1 MTDPSSEAKTIEVAR
16 QSKRAT
22 LASLLTGAV
31 FYAVLFV
38 VLRVVVRSGSVSE
51 TLKVMALIT
60 AALGVLVFGLAIIGD
75 HFIRKTGWRWA
86 SPPFIILWVY
96 VIPTAFF
103 FCMCLAFT
111 ITSPD
116 IWTTQTGFFLIL
128 VNRIPLLFLWQALML
143 TWFML
148 RVKKLN
154 PMQTFPLNKDE
165 IILAG
170 LAGIGLALAAIFV
183 ISIQSNLIPSIQPL
197 DRGFPQA
204 AMYLRWVF
212 FLAAISLI
220 PWAEEE
226 FFRGILPDGLSKRL
240 GQTGSIAVAAIL
252 FALLQFRLTLF
263 LPALILGLGLSFI
276 RMRSGLKTAVAAHAI
291 FNLVMLG
298 LFSGYMI

>member
-1 MTDPSSEAKTIEVAR
+1 MAR
-16 QSKRAT
+16 LSKRAT

-31 FYAVLFV
+31 FYVILFV

-75 HFIRKTGWRWA
+75 HFIRKTGWKWD
-86 SPPFIILWVY
+86 SPAFIILWVY
-96 VIPTAFF
+96 LIPTVFF

-154 PMQTFPLNKDE
+154 PVQIFPLTAE
-165 IILAG
+165 ETVLAG
-170 LAGIGLALAAIFV
+170 LAGIGLALSAIFV

-197 DRGFPQA
+197 DRGFPQS
-204 AMYLRWVF
+204 AMILRWIF
-212 FLAAISLI
+212 FLAAVTLI

-226 FFRGILPDGLSKRL
+226 FFRGILPDGLSPRL
-240 GQTGSIAVAAIL
+240 GQTGSVAVAAIL

-276 RMRSGLKTAVAAHAI
+276 RMRSDLKTAIAAHAI

-298 LFSGYMI
+298 LFSGYML

>member
-1 MTDPSSEAKTIEVAR
+1 VAR
-16 QSKRAT
+16 QTKRAT

-31 FYAVLFV
+31 FYVILFV
-38 VLRVVVRSGSVSE
+38 ILRAVIRSGSVSE

-75 HFIRKTGWRWA
+75 HFIRKTSWKWD
-86 SPPFIILWVY
+86 SPAFIILWVY
-96 VIPTAFF
+96 LLPTAFF

-111 ITSPD
+111 ITAPN

-143 TWFML
+143 AWFML

-154 PMQTFPLNKDE
+154 PVQIFPLTAE
-165 IILAG
+165 EMVLAG

-183 ISIQSNLIPSIQPL
+183 ISIQSNLIPSIQSL
-197 DRGFPQA
+197 DRGFPQS
-204 AMYLRWVF
+204 AMLLRWVF
-212 FLAAISLI
+212 FLAAVSLI

-226 FFRGILPDGLSKRL
+226 FFRGILPDGLSPRL
-240 GQTGSIAVAAIL
+240 GQTGSVAVAAIL

-263 LPALILGLGLSFI
+263 LPALILGLGLSLL
-276 RMRSGLKTAVAAHAI
+276 RVQSGMKTAIAAHAI

>member
-1 MTDPSSEAKTIEVAR
+1 MAR
-16 QSKRAT
+16 QTKRAT

-31 FYAVLFV
+31 FYVILFV
-38 VLRVVVRSGSVSE
+38 ILRAVIRSGSVSE

-75 HFIRKTGWRWA
+75 HFIRKTSWKWD
-86 SPPFIILWVY
+86 SPAFIILWVY
-96 VIPTAFF
+96 LLPTAFF

-111 ITSPD
+111 ITAPN

-143 TWFML
+143 AWFML

-154 PMQTFPLNKDE
+154 PVQIFPLTAE
-165 IILAG
+165 EMVLAG

-183 ISIQSNLIPSIQPL
+183 ISIQSNLIPSIQSL
-197 DRGFPQA
+197 DRGFPQS
-204 AMYLRWVF
+204 AMLLRWVF
-212 FLAAISLI
+212 FLAAVTLI
-220 PWAEEE
+220 PWAAEE
-226 FFRGILPDGLSKRL
+226 FFRGILPDGLSPRL
-240 GQTGSIAVAAIL
+240 GQTGSVAVAAIL

-263 LPALILGLGLSFI
+263 LPALILGLGLSLL
-276 RMRSGLKTAVAAHAI
+276 RVQSGMKTAIAAHAI

>member
-1 MTDPSSEAKTIEVAR
+1 MTDPSSEVKTIEVAR
-16 QSKRAT
+16 RSKRAT

-31 FYAVLFV
+31 FYVILFV

-75 HFIRKTGWRWA
+75 HFIRKTGWKWD
-86 SPPFIILWVY
+86 SPAFIILWVY
-96 VIPTAFF
+96 LIPTAFF

-111 ITSPD
+111 ITAPN

-128 VNRIPLLFLWQALML
+128 VNRIPLLFFWQALIL

-148 RVKKLN
+148 RIKKLN
-154 PMQTFPLNKDE
+154 PLQTFPLTAE
-165 IILAG
+165 ETVLAG

-197 DRGFPQA
+197 DRGFPQSA
-204 AMYLRWVF
+204 TLLRWIF
-212 FLAAISLI
+212 FLAAITLI

-276 RMRSGLKTAVAAHAI
+276 RMRSGLKSAVAAHAI

>member
-1 MTDPSSEAKTIEVAR
+1 MAR
-16 QSKRAT
+16 QTKRAT

-31 FYAVLFV
+31 FYVILFV
-38 VLRVVVRSGSVSE
+38 ILRAVIRSGSVSE

-75 HFIRKTGWRWA
+75 HFIRKTSWKWD
-86 SPPFIILWVY
+86 SPAFIILWVY
-96 VIPTAFF
+96 LLPTAFF

-111 ITSPD
+111 ITAPN

-143 TWFML
+143 AWFML

-154 PMQTFPLNKDE
+154 PVQIFPLTAE
-165 IILAG
+165 EMVLAG

-183 ISIQSNLIPSIQPL
+183 ISIQSNLIPSIQSL
-197 DRGFPQA
+197 DRGFPQS
-204 AMYLRWVF
+204 AMLLRWVF
-212 FLAAISLI
+212 FLAAVSLI

-226 FFRGILPDGLSKRL
+226 FFRGILPDGLSPRL
-240 GQTGSIAVAAIL
+240 GQTGSVAVAAIL

-263 LPALILGLGLSFI
+263 LPALILGLGLSLL
-276 RMRSGLKTAVAAHAI
+276 RVQSGMKTAIAAHAI